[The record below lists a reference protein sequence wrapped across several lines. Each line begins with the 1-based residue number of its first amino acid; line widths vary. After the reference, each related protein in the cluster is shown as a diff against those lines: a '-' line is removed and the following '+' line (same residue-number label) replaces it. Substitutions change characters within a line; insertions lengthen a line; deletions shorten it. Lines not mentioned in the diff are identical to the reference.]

1 MSQIKDKY
9 EPILKANGIYN
20 DTYCSFLSKYSPN
33 EEETLYISVFA
44 PVVIEFVRW
53 VLIDSLRRGIKRLYF
68 LARDAYSMYLA
79 ARMICSK
86 FDIDIECRYLCVSRY
101 AMRVPEYHLIGE
113 KCIDRICVG
122 GIDVTFRKILMRT
135 GLSEEEISRA
145 AEECGYKN
153 KSEEILNHSQICAL
167 KNQLKMNKKL
177 LEKIHE
183 ISKKEYINAVGYLCQ
198 EGMLEN
204 AEYAI
209 VDSGWI
215 GTLQQSV
222 KNILKSAGR
231 EKILQGYYFGMYE
244 LPTGEKYCDY
254 RCFYFNPKNGL
265 RRKVYFSNCLFESI
279 FSAPYGMTVKYEKK
293 DGRYNPVYLSGE
305 NPNGALIC
313 AHIQSLENYTKIW
326 LENVKDISMDIDYV
340 MLEKLLSACMGSPSV
355 LETEIL
361 GKRLFSDDVLENTMK
376 TVAAKLSQE
385 EIKTQRLISRILIML
400 GIKKQTIH
408 ESAWIEGSVVQG
420 RHNVKRNLRHVRIYK
435 YFSYLRKRLK

>member
-9 EPILKANGIYN
+9 EPILKTNGIYN
-20 DTYCSFLSKYSPN
+20 DTYCGFLSKYSPN

-53 VLIDSLRRGIKRLYF
+53 ILIDSMRRGIKRLYF
-68 LARDAYSMYLA
+68 LARDAYSMYIA
-79 ARMICSK
+79 AKMICSK
-86 FDIDIECRYLCVSRY
+86 FNIDIECRYLCVSRY

-122 GIDVTFRKILMRT
+122 GIDVTFRKILMRA
-135 GLSEEEISRA
+135 GLSVEEISRA
-145 AEECGYKN
+145 AEECGYADT
-153 KSEEILNHSQICAL
+153 SEKILNYSEICDL
-167 KNQLKMNKKL
+167 KGKLKTKKTL
-177 LEKIHE
+177 LERIYE
-183 ISKKEYINAVGYLCQ
+183 ISKKEYKNAVGYLCQ

-204 AEYAI
+204 VEYAL

-222 KNILKSAGR
+222 KNILESAGR
-231 EKILQGYYFGMYE
+231 EKILKGYYFGMYE
-244 LPTGEKYCDY
+244 FPTGEKHCDY

-279 FSAPYGMTVKYEKK
+279 FSAPDGMTIKYEKK
-293 DGRYNPVYLSGE
+293 DGVYNPVYLSGE
-305 NPNGALIC
+305 NPNGASIGE
-313 AHIQSLENYTKIW
+313 HIQSLENYTKIW
-326 LENVKDISMDIDYV
+326 LENVKDISADIDYV
-340 MLEKLLSACMGSPSV
+340 MLEKLLSACMGLPSV

-385 EIKTQRLISRILIML
+385 EIKNQRLISRILIML

-420 RHNVKRNLRHVRIYK
+420 RNNVKKNLRHVRIYK
-435 YFSYLRKRLK
+435 YFAYLRKRLK

>member
-9 EPILKANGIYN
+9 EPILKTNGIYN

-33 EEETLYISVFA
+33 GEETLYISVFA
-44 PVVIEFVRW
+44 PVVIEYVRW
-53 VLIDSLRRGIKRLYF
+53 ILIDSLRRGIKRLYF
-68 LARDAYSMYLA
+68 LARDAYSMCLA
-79 ARMICSK
+79 AKMICSK
-86 FDIDIECRYLCVSRY
+86 FNIDIECRYLCVSRY

-122 GIDVTFRKILMRT
+122 GIDVTFRKILMRA

-145 AEECGYKN
+145 AEECGYEN
-153 KSEEILNHSQICAL
+153 TSEKILNYSEICDL
-167 KNQLKMNKKL
+167 KGKLKTKKDL
-177 LEKIHE
+177 LERIYE
-183 ISKKEYINAVGYLCQ
+183 ISEKEYKNAVGYLRQ

-204 AEYAI
+204 VEYAL

-231 EKILQGYYFGMYE
+231 EKILRGYYFGMYE
-244 LPTGEKYCDY
+244 FPTGEKQCDY

-279 FSAPYGMTVKYEKK
+279 FSAPYEMTVKYEKK
-293 DGRYNPVYLSGE
+293 DGRYNPVYLSGK

-326 LENVKDISMDIDYV
+326 LENVKDISMNIDYV
-340 MLEKLLSACMGSPSV
+340 MIEKLLSACMGSPSV

-361 GKRLFSDDVLENTMK
+361 GKCLFSDDVLENTMK

-400 GIKKQTIH
+400 GIKKQAIH

-420 RHNVKRNLRHVRIYK
+420 RRNVKRNLRHVRIYK